1 MSLGRLW
8 SMGHYETNTCNY
20 KSFQQKLGFWWIA
33 IVTTL
38 HVHVSIIYSNTDI
51 LLIRKSC
58 QILIFFLMIRFEKKI
73 IHREPKSF
81 FFINQPW
88 MALRSVYLILQVSEW
103 TVATRNVIQ
112 NYNVIKFNDYISC
125 YYIYSWYRRK
135 M

>member
-1 MSLGRLW
+1 
-8 SMGHYETNTCNY
+8 MGHYETNTCNY

-73 IHREPKSF
+73 IHREPKSVF
-81 FFINQPW
+81 YKSAVDGVAF
-88 MALRSVYLILQVSEW
+88 SVFDSTSQ
-103 TVATRNVIQ
+103 
-112 NYNVIKFNDYISC
+112 
-125 YYIYSWYRRK
+125 
-135 M
+135 